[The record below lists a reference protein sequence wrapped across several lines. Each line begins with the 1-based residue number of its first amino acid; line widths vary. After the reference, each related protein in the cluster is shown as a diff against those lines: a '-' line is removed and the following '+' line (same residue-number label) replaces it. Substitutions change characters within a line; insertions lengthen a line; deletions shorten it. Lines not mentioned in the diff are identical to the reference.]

1 MKKAMRTVKRG
12 MSPLGVKDR
21 RRAPTLGGTCTK
33 ADLMAGD
40 LPDRFVSYRS
50 KRRFRHETDLVSEA
64 RFDCICHR
72 QYAVRR
78 EDDGFLQGLP
88 ISRGQLPRVV
98 KV

>member
-1 MKKAMRTVKRG
+1 MKKAMRTIKRG

-40 LPDRFVSYRS
+40 LPDRCVSYRS
-50 KRRFRHETDLVSEA
+50 KNAFGT
-64 RFDCICHR
+64 R
-72 QYAVRR
+72 QDSSRKRASIAFATRGAVER
-78 EDDGFLQGLP
+78 ERDGYLQGLP
-88 ISRGQLPRVV
+88 ISRGQLPRAV